1 MCLIS
6 KGWKLDKQTN
16 FKVFSIVQLHAVN
29 GLGNN
34 SKNENIEGVVYNLL
48 LLDMKELRFV

>member
-1 MCLIS
+1 M
-6 KGWKLDKQTN
+6 
-16 FKVFSIVQLHAVN
+16 FSIVQLHAVN